1 MNKTDYMNT
10 LRQEL
15 EGLPAETVEDTM
27 WAYEG
32 RFVDGMAAGRDE
44 QDIANSLPVPHLVAA
59 QKRATLRFEELK
71 KNTNPTHVASLLLA
85 LLGVLAVNLLMV
97 IPAIA
102 YSALLFASYFASLA
116 MYVVGIVMTAIV
128 LSGTPQINVDVPSHH
143 RVHVGGVLSENFSEN
158 LSENI
163 SRSHENVRVDITPT
177 GITVDQGE
185 NGQAGSVA
193 ASMAASS
200 ASSTAASG
208 SEKSSD
214 KVNVDDA
221 AIHVSIGNHLTS
233 IHLFHGLAFLL
244 GGIALL
250 MFSLFMTKYTF
261 IGCKNYLRWN
271 LSLLRPAASA

>member
-10 LRQEL
+10 LRQKL

-44 QDIANSLPVPHLVAA
+44 QDIASSLPAPHLVAA
-59 QKRATLRFEELK
+59 QKRASLRVEELK
-71 KNTNPTHVASLLLA
+71 KNTNPAQVASLLLA
-85 LLGVLAVNLLMV
+85 LLGVLAVNLLMI

-102 YSALLFASYFASLA
+102 YSALLFTSYFASLA
-116 MYVVGIVMTAIV
+116 MYGVGIVMTAVV

-143 RVHVGGVLSENFSEN
+143 RVHVGGVLSEN
-158 LSENI
+158 LSENR
-163 SRSHENVRVDITPT
+163 SENFFRSHQDVKVDITPT
-177 GITVDQGE
+177 GITVVHED
-185 NGQAGSVA
+185 NAPASSVA
-193 ASMAASS
+193 SASIASS

-214 KVNVDDA
+214 TVSVDEA

-261 IGCKNYLRWN
+261 IGCKNYVRWN